1 MIQAQTKMIEQHL
14 LNGRSITPL
23 QALQEYGCFRLGARI
38 WDLRNSGHIIET
50 ELIKDGRKKFA
61 KYYIKSNLLATK

>member
-61 KYYIKSNLLATK
+61 KYYIKK